1 MLRYTSNS
9 GKVFTNFD
17 EVIDYFKTTKNA
29 VLLKDC
35 PNYRAFLLKDDGV
48 YTLKIA
54 FISPIDHTA
63 YVSNSFEFGT
73 RLTDKKKV
81 DIENM
86 MERFATFYSP
96 DPRTFYTYME
106 KTFNGEDL
114 LTESKNEW
122 VSHVGLDEY
131 HNTADAWRKLQADAE
146 DFYGYSGAES
156 AHSVMSTLTYHN
168 QGLIIERSL
177 TCRWDGDLEQ

>member
-1 MLRYTSNS
+1 MLRYTTNS

-17 EVIDYFKTTKNA
+17 EVIEYFKTTKNA

-48 YTLKIA
+48 YTLKIS

-63 YVSNSFEFGT
+63 YVDVSFEYGT

-81 DIENM
+81 DIEKA

-96 DPRTFYTYME
+96 DHRTFYTYTE
-106 KTFNGEDL
+106 KTFNGEGL
-114 LTESKNEW
+114 LTESKSEW
-122 VSHVGLDEY
+122 TSHVGLDEY
-131 HNTADAWRKLQADAE
+131 HNTAYAWRKLQADAKA
-146 DFYGYSGAES
+146 FYCYNEAES
-156 AHSVMSTLTYHN
+156 AHSIMSTSTYHN
-168 QGLIIERSL
+168 QDIVVERNL
-177 TCRWDGDLEQ
+177 TCRWDGDLEK